1 MRKTKS
7 EPPQP
12 KVSITDEAIA
22 AARAMIGLHLRPE
35 GPYLQDATADTLRNW
50 CNGIGDLNPLYR
62 DLGYGPGTRYGTMLA
77 HPMFPMA
84 FGWLGRTRWGLPGVH
99 GFYAGNDWELFR
111 HVRPGDRITA
121 IERVV
126 GVEEKQS
133 KFSGRL
139 VLQYVEACYYNQRSE
154 LVARA
159 LGTCTRHERKAA
171 RDAGKYNDISQHEYS
186 NEERDRIDQ
195 AVLDEPKNI
204 RGVGRPLLG
213 GCERGRGAPADRA
226 RAAVADGYD
235 GLPGRLR
242 PRPHPWSAA
251 AEGRAKHPGHF
262 FRNPEAGGG
271 VEYTGIGHHRES
283 VAKEVGV
290 PGTYDYGPQRS
301 AWMATL
307 VTNWMGDAGVSEA
320 VRTEMR
326 RFNIVG
332 DTTWAKGKVV
342 RKYVKDKTAL
352 VDIEI
357 AAENQR
363 GEVTTPGLATV
374 ALPSRDVDAAGIP
387 RRIGRRPRAAGD
399 PLGSGRQ
406 RADPGMANRRSSP
419 VMGLSR
425 GRTFAHGRGGLCRPT
440 ARDDGRDGRDA
451 GAGRRLAAAQ
461 GPAPSRRR
469 TG

>member
-1 MRKTKS
+1 MSAQNDKNDVGS
-7 EPPQP
+7 APVEG
-12 KVSITDEAIA
+12 VITDEAVA

-35 GPYLQDATADTLRNW
+35 GPYLQDATSDTLRNW

-62 DLGYGPGTRYGTMLA
+62 DPGYGHATRYGA
-77 HPMFPMA
+77 QVGHPMFPMA

-154 LVARA
+154 LVARG

-171 RDAGKYNDISQHEYS
+171 RDAGKYNDIQQHEYT
-186 NEERDRIDQ
+186 NEAHDLIDQ
-195 AVLDEPKNI
+195 AVLDEPRNI
-204 RGVGRPLLG
+204 RGANIRYWEEVEIGEELPPIARGPLSLMDTMGFLVG
-213 GCERGRGAPADRA
+213 CGRGHTHGVILQ
-226 RAAVADGYD
+226 AAV
-235 GLPGRLR
+235 
-242 PRPHPWSAA
+242 
-251 AEGRAKHPGHF
+251 KHPGHF

-301 AWMATL
+301 SWMCSL
-307 VTNWMGDAGVSEA
+307 VTNWMGDAGFLKR

-332 DTTWAKGKVV
+332 DTTWCKGKVT
-342 RKYVKDKTAL
+342 RKYVKDGFAL
-352 VDIEI
+352 VDIAL

-363 GEVTTPGLATV
+363 GEVTTPGIATV
-374 ALPSRDVDAAGIP
+374 ALPSRDVSLPAFI
-387 RRIGRRPRAAGD
+387 
-399 PLGSGRQ
+399 
-406 RADPGMANRRSSP
+406 
-419 VMGLSR
+419 
-425 GRTFAHGRGGLCRPT
+425 
-440 ARDDGRDGRDA
+440 DGASCDLELPITR
-451 GAGRRLAAAQ
+451 
-461 GPAPSRRR
+461 
-469 TG
+469 

>member
-1 MRKTKS
+1 MNAVMTPAQNDVGNAPAEGR
-7 EPPQP
+7 
-12 KVSITDEAIA
+12 ITDQAIA
-22 AARAMIGLHLRPE
+22 DAKAMIGLHLRPE

-62 DLGYGPGTRYGTMLA
+62 DVGYAAGTRYGTMVG

-126 GVEEKQS
+126 GVEEKESQ
-133 KFSGRL
+133 FSGRL
-139 VLQYVEACYYNQRSE
+139 VLQYVEASYFNQRGD

-171 RDAGKYNDISQHEYS
+171 RDTGKYKEIVQHEYT
-186 NEERDRIDQ
+186 NEEFDRIDEM
-195 AVLDEPKNI
+195 VLNEPKNI
-204 RGVGRPLLG
+204 RGSNVRYWEEVQVGEELPTIARGPLSLMDTMG
-213 GCERGRGAPADRA
+213 FLVGCGRGHTHGVVLQ
-226 RAAVADGYD
+226 AAV
-235 GLPGRLR
+235 
-242 PRPHPWSAA
+242 
-251 AEGRAKHPGHF
+251 KHPGHF

-301 AWMATL
+301 SWMASL
-307 VTNWMGDAGVSEA
+307 VTNWMGDAGVLKR

-332 DTTWAKGKVV
+332 DTTFCKGKVV
-342 RKYVKDKTAL
+342 RKYVKDNVGL
-352 VDIEI
+352 VDIEL

-363 GEVTTPGLATV
+363 GEVTTPGIATV
-374 ALPSRDVDAAGIP
+374 ALPSRDVKLKAFLD
-387 RRIGRRPRAAGD
+387 
-399 PLGSGRQ
+399 GSSVDLELPITR
-406 RADPGMANRRSSP
+406 
-419 VMGLSR
+419 
-425 GRTFAHGRGGLCRPT
+425 
-440 ARDDGRDGRDA
+440 
-451 GAGRRLAAAQ
+451 
-461 GPAPSRRR
+461 
-469 TG
+469 

>member
-1 MRKTKS
+1 MHHALLGGA
-7 EPPQP
+7 EFEGVPE
-12 KVSITDEAIA
+12 VSTQAAQNEVGAAPAEGRITDQAIA
-22 AARAMIGLHLRPE
+22 DAKAMIGLQLRPE
-35 GPYLQDATADTLRNW
+35 GPYLQDATSDTMRNW

-62 DLGYGPGTRYGTMLA
+62 EIGYGASTRYGTQVG

-84 FGWLGRTRWGLPGVH
+84 FGWVGRTRWGLPGVH

-111 HVRPGDRITA
+111 HIRPGDRLTA

-126 GVEEKQS
+126 GVDVKESQ
-133 KFSGRL
+133 FSGRL

-171 RDAGKYNDISQHEYS
+171 RDAGKYKEIIQHEYT
-186 NEERDRIDQ
+186 NEEHDRIDQ

-204 RGVGRPLLG
+204 RGSAVRYWEDVKEGEELPPVARGPLSLMDTMGFLVGS
-213 GCERGRGAPADRA
+213 GRGHTHGVVLQ
-226 RAAVADGYD
+226 AAV
-235 GLPGRLR
+235 
-242 PRPHPWSAA
+242 
-251 AEGRAKHPGHF
+251 KHPGHF

-301 AWMATL
+301 SWMASM
-307 VTNWMGDAGVSEA
+307 VTNWMGDAGFLKR

-326 RFNIVG
+326 RFNIMG
-332 DTTWAKGKVV
+332 DTTWCKGKVI
-342 RKYVKDKTAL
+342 RKYVKDKAGL

-363 GEVTTPGLATV
+363 GEMTTPGIATV
-374 ALPSRDVDAAGIP
+374 QLPSRDVKLPAMLD
-387 RRIGRRPRAAGD
+387 
-399 PLGSGRQ
+399 GSAVDLELPIVR
-406 RADPGMANRRSSP
+406 
-419 VMGLSR
+419 
-425 GRTFAHGRGGLCRPT
+425 
-440 ARDDGRDGRDA
+440 
-451 GAGRRLAAAQ
+451 
-461 GPAPSRRR
+461 
-469 TG
+469 

>member
-1 MRKTKS
+1 MNTTVL
-7 EPPQP
+7 EAPQP
-12 KVSITDEAIA
+12 EVGNAPAEGLITDA
-22 AARAMIGLHLRPE
+22 AVADARAMIGLHLRPE

-62 DLGYGPGTRYGTMLA
+62 DIGYGNATRYGSMIG

-126 GVEEKQS
+126 GVEEKES

-171 RDAGKYNDISQHEYS
+171 RDTGKYKEILQHEYTS
-186 NEERDRIDQ
+186 EEQDRIDQ
-195 AVLDEPKNI
+195 MVLDEPKNV
-204 RGVGRPLLG
+204 RGANVRFWEEVKVGEQLPTIARGPLSLMDTMG
-213 GCERGRGAPADRA
+213 FLVGCGRGHTHGVVLQS
-226 RAAVADGYD
+226 AV
-235 GLPGRLR
+235 
-242 PRPHPWSAA
+242 
-251 AEGRAKHPGHF
+251 KHPGHY

-301 AWMATL
+301 AWMCSL
-307 VTNWMGDAGVSEA
+307 VTNWMGDAGVIKR

-332 DTTWAKGKVV
+332 DTTFCKGKVV
-342 RKYVKDKTAL
+342 RKYLKDKTAL

-363 GEVTTPGLATV
+363 GEVTTPGIATV
-374 ALPSRDVDAAGIP
+374 ALPSRDVRLPAFID
-387 RRIGRRPRAAGD
+387 
-399 PLGSGRQ
+399 GSGIDLELPIVR
-406 RADPGMANRRSSP
+406 
-419 VMGLSR
+419 
-425 GRTFAHGRGGLCRPT
+425 
-440 ARDDGRDGRDA
+440 
-451 GAGRRLAAAQ
+451 
-461 GPAPSRRR
+461 
-469 TG
+469 

>member
-1 MRKTKS
+1 MNAVMTPTQNDVGNAPAEGR
-7 EPPQP
+7 
-12 KVSITDEAIA
+12 ITDQAIA
-22 AARAMIGLHLRPE
+22 DAKAMIGLHLRPE

-62 DLGYGPGTRYGTMLA
+62 DVGYAAGTRYGTMVG

-133 KFSGRL
+133 QFSGRL
-139 VLQYVEACYYNQRSE
+139 VLQYVEASYFNQRGE

-171 RDAGKYNDISQHEYS
+171 RDTGKYKEIVQHEYT
-186 NEERDRIDQ
+186 NEEFDRIDEM
-195 AVLDEPKNI
+195 VLNEPKNI
-204 RGVGRPLLG
+204 RGSNVRYWEEVQVGEELPTIARGPLSLMDTMG
-213 GCERGRGAPADRA
+213 FLVGCGRGHTHGVVLQ
-226 RAAVADGYD
+226 AAV
-235 GLPGRLR
+235 
-242 PRPHPWSAA
+242 
-251 AEGRAKHPGHF
+251 KHPGHF

-301 AWMATL
+301 SWMASL
-307 VTNWMGDAGVSEA
+307 VTNWMGDAGVLKR

-332 DTTWAKGKVV
+332 DTTFCKGKVV
-342 RKYVKDKTAL
+342 RKYVKDNVGL
-352 VDIEI
+352 VDIEL

-363 GEVTTPGLATV
+363 GEVTTPGIATV
-374 ALPSRDVDAAGIP
+374 ALPSRDVKLKAFLD
-387 RRIGRRPRAAGD
+387 
-399 PLGSGRQ
+399 GSGVDLELPITR
-406 RADPGMANRRSSP
+406 
-419 VMGLSR
+419 
-425 GRTFAHGRGGLCRPT
+425 
-440 ARDDGRDGRDA
+440 
-451 GAGRRLAAAQ
+451 
-461 GPAPSRRR
+461 
-469 TG
+469 

>member
-1 MRKTKS
+1 MTLSTATLDKAPATLAQPPS
-7 EPPQP
+7 EVGNAPAEGR
-12 KVSITDEAIA
+12 ITDQAVA
-22 AARAMIGLHLRPE
+22 DARAMIGLHLRPE

-62 DLGYGPGTRYGTMLA
+62 ELGYASGTRFGTLIG

-126 GVEEKQS
+126 GVEEKES

-139 VLQYVEACYYNQRSE
+139 VLQYVEASYYNQRSE
-154 LVARA
+154 LVARG

-171 RDAGKYNDISQHEYS
+171 RDTGKYAEIEQYQYS
-186 NEERDRIDQ
+186 NEEHDRIDEI
-195 AVLDEPKNI
+195 VLNEPKNI
-204 RGVGRPLLG
+204 RGANVRYWEEVQEGEQLPTIARGPLSLMDTMGFLVG
-213 GCERGRGAPADRA
+213 CGRGHTHGVVLQ
-226 RAAVADGYD
+226 AAV
-235 GLPGRLR
+235 
-242 PRPHPWSAA
+242 
-251 AEGRAKHPGHF
+251 KHPGHF

-301 AWMATL
+301 SWMASM
-307 VTNWMGDAGVSEA
+307 VTNWMGDAGVLKR

-332 DTTWAKGKVV
+332 DTTFCKGKVV
-342 RKYVKDKTAL
+342 RKYVKDQVGL

-363 GEVTTPGLATV
+363 GEVTTPGIATV
-374 ALPSRDVDAAGIP
+374 ALPSRDVKRPAFLDGAAI
-387 RRIGRRPRAAGD
+387 D
-399 PLGSGRQ
+399 LEL
-406 RADPGMANRRSSP
+406 P
-419 VMGLSR
+419 VTR
-425 GRTFAHGRGGLCRPT
+425 
-440 ARDDGRDGRDA
+440 
-451 GAGRRLAAAQ
+451 
-461 GPAPSRRR
+461 
-469 TG
+469 